1 MGLGFVPQVLVRGPG
16 AAVINSRLISWERVD
31 ASGIQSDQIT
41 LTVDTAGQTGL
52 PKEGAALGWSEGY
65 DGKLVDKGEFKI
77 TRISPRLFP
86 PTVTIV
92 ATAAPFQI
100 EDKTRF
106 KERRT
111 RSFEKITLA
120 DLFRQ
125 VVSAHGFSPRVA
137 PEYEGITLDHVDQVD
152 ETDSA
157 FLTRL
162 AKERDA
168 VAKPV
173 NDLYVLAKRG
183 QVKTITGQTIPP
195 VVVGV
200 PGNND
205 PTDTG
210 RFINCQVDK
219 PSRTNV
225 SGVKA
230 KWTDSGTGQEHEV
243 LDGEE
248 PFKKLRQAYESA
260 DTAQQACRAELTKVS
275 RQGVSVRLDLPG
287 DPYLVAEGL
296 LTLNDSFPTEMA
308 GDWSI
313 DKVTARGDS
322 NGGYRC
328 SVVATQPSKQNF

>member
-1 MGLGFVPQVLVRGPG
+1 MGLGFIPQVKVSGPG
-16 AAVINSRLISWERVD
+16 AAIINSRLISWVRVD

-52 PKEGAALGWSEGY
+52 PKEGATLQWFEGY
-65 DGKLVDKGEFKI
+65 DGNLVDKGAYKI
-77 TRISPRLFP
+77 TRIRPKLYP
-86 PTVTIV
+86 PSMTII

-111 RSFEKITLA
+111 RSFENITLA
-120 DLFRQ
+120 ELFRQ

-137 PEYEGITLDHVDQVD
+137 AEFESVTLAHIDQID

-195 VVVGV
+195 IVIGV

-205 PTDTG
+205 PADTG
-210 RFINCQVDK
+210 QFINCELDK
-219 PSRTNV
+219 PSRPNF

-230 KWTDSGTGQEHEV
+230 KWTDSTTGQEHEV
-243 LDGEE
+243 LDGQE

-260 DTAQQACRAELTKVS
+260 DIAQQACRAELDKVH
-275 RQGVSVRLDLPG
+275 RQGSSVRLDLPG
-287 DPYLVAEGL
+287 DPYLVAEGIM
-296 LTLNDSFPTEMA
+296 TLNDSFPAEMA
-308 GDWSI
+308 GAWSI

-322 NGGYRC
+322 KGGYRC
-328 SVVATQPSKQNF
+328 SVMATQPSK

>member
-111 RSFEKITLA
+111 RSFEKMTLA
-120 DLFRQ
+120 ELFRQ

-296 LTLNDSFPTEMA
+296 LTLNGSFPPEMA

-313 DKVTARGDS
+313 DKVTARGDKS
-322 NGGYRC
+322 GGYRC
-328 SVVATQPSKQNF
+328 SVVATQPSK

>member
-1 MGLGFVPQVLVRGPG
+1 MGLGFIPQVSVRGPG
-16 AAVINSRLISWERVD
+16 DGIINSRLISWERVD

-41 LTVDTAGQTGL
+41 LTVDTAGQTGM
-52 PKEGAALGWSEGY
+52 PKEGATLGWSEGY

-77 TRISPRLFP
+77 TRIIPRLFP

-100 EDKTRF
+100 DDKTRF

-111 RSFEKITLA
+111 RSFDNVTLA
-120 DLFRQ
+120 ELFRQ

-137 PEYEGITLDHVDQVD
+137 PEFEGITLAHVDQVD

-168 VAKPV
+168 VVKPV
-173 NDLYVLAKRG
+173 NELYVLAKRG

-195 VVVGV
+195 VVVCV

-205 PTDTG
+205 PNDAG
-210 RFINCQVDK
+210 KFINCQLDK
-219 PSRTNV
+219 PSRTNF

-230 KWTDSGTGQEHEV
+230 KWMDNATGQEHEV
-243 LDGEE
+243 SDGAE

-260 DTAQQACRAELTKVS
+260 DTAQHACRAELTKVNRHGS
-275 RQGVSVRLDLPG
+275 SVRLDLPG

-296 LTLNDSFPTEMA
+296 LTLNDSFPPEMA

-322 NGGYRC
+322 KGGYRC
-328 SVVATQPSKQNF
+328 SVVATQPSK